1 MLSRTLSSSVCE
13 PPRLIRKKRSEPFV
27 MEEVPYARRKLNVDE
42 IDEEVEEGEIVEE
55 AVHVTAGKRALARKA
70 LEAKRRALAAK
81 ELPLLK
87 ALRDAAAAL
96 HKLEMDAEMEARTCL
111 LQHLLPCT
119 DVEYSEENYGSD
131 AILTFEQS
139 TRFIHMLEAVD
150 DSILLAEEALED
162 EAPRA
167 SE

>member
-27 MEEVPYARRKLNVDE
+27 MEEAPYARRKLNVDE
-42 IDEEVEEGEIVEE
+42 IEEGEIVEE

>member
-27 MEEVPYARRKLNVDE
+27 MEEVPYARRKLNVDADVE
-42 IDEEVEEGEIVEE
+42 IEEGEIVEE
-55 AVHVTAGKRALARKA
+55 AVHVTAGKRALAKKA

-131 AILTFEQS
+131 AIVTFEQS
-139 TRFIHMLEAVD
+139 TQFIHMLEAVD

>member
-42 IDEEVEEGEIVEE
+42 IEEGEIVEE

-139 TRFIHMLEAVD
+139 TQFIHMLEAVD

>member
-27 MEEVPYARRKLNVDE
+27 MEEVPYARRKLNVD
-42 IDEEVEEGEIVEE
+42 EVEEGEIVEE

-111 LQHLLPCT
+111 LQHLLPCNN
-119 DVEYSEENYGSD
+119 VEYSEENYGSD

>member
-1 MLSRTLSSSVCE
+1 MLSRTLSSSVCK

-42 IDEEVEEGEIVEE
+42 IEEGEIVEE
-55 AVHVTAGKRALARKA
+55 AVHVTAGKRALAKKA

>member
-42 IDEEVEEGEIVEE
+42 IEEGEIVEE
-55 AVHVTAGKRALARKA
+55 AVHVTAGKRALAKKA

-111 LQHLLPCT
+111 LQHLLPCNN
-119 DVEYSEENYGSD
+119 VEYSEENYGSD
-131 AILTFEQS
+131 AIVTFEQS
-139 TRFIHMLEAVD
+139 TQFIHMLEAVD
-150 DSILLAEEALED
+150 DSILLAEEALAE
-162 EAPRA
+162 
-167 SE
+167 